1 MRHSSG
7 PRTVQGDVL
16 WRLSREMCVQA
27 PRLSPVWLFTTPWTV
42 ARRAPLSTGFS
53 RREHWSGLSFPSP
66 GDLPDPGIE
75 TESPASPTLAGRF
88 FTTEPPG
95 KPLERWVGA
104 DHEDAACQVRNAEF
118 NGAGQGPAEIFRK
131 EQFEGLLWWASSWDS
146 MLPMQGTQV
155 PSLVREQNT
164 TRHN

>member
-7 PRTVQGDVL
+7 PRTVHGYVS
-16 WRLSREMCVQA
+16 WRQSREMCVQA
-27 PRLSPVWLFTTPWTV
+27 PWLSPVWLFATPWTV
-42 ARRAPLSTGFS
+42 ARQAPLSTGFS

-66 GDLPDPGIE
+66 GGLPNPGIE
-75 TESPASPTLAGRF
+75 TESPTLAGRF
-88 FTTEPPG
+88 FTTELPG

-104 DHEDAACQVRNAEF
+104 YHEDAACQVRNAEF
-118 NGAGQGPAEIFRK
+118 NGADQGPAEIFRK
-131 EQFEGLLWWASSWDS
+131 EQFKGLLWWASGWDS

-164 TRHN
+164 ARHN